1 MAYEEYDYYNEPS
14 TGSLKESLYEILNG
28 LRNEKN
34 LRETGEAIK
43 RVRDIVP
50 NVTESLARG
59 GIAQAIGTSGDLR
72 DLSNTINSYLPK
84 SVRNFTRAAE
94 FLANPYATAIQ
105 QTAPTTEETLEFVPR
120 VTDKYEGYK
129 QHETL
134 GEYIAPSLG
143 YFGGKIL
150 KAGKDLPGGLSIMG
164 PESKLWDKE
173 MAFNAAKLESKGAT
187 PDEILEKTGMVR
199 GLDNQWRSEISDLP
213 ARMKEGE
220 NFAEI
225 HRRGSL
231 NGVWAK
237 DKTTVK
243 DVLEHPQLFEAYPH
257 LGEIEVKP
265 HGVDIPARGSYNQN
279 KNLITLRQDLTPD
292 EAKSVILHELTHG
305 IQGTEE
311 FNRGAS
317 AAQLTKQFE
326 NKKQYL
332 MSQIENLNTVR
343 NAAFRDNDMEKY
355 AKYTAKRDELAKEYT
370 AIDAEAQGYEDYF
383 KHGGEAEAR
392 MVQRRMDLSPEEL
405 RKTYPYQYT
414 GEAGKGLDI
423 NPDEA
428 IITTKAPGT
437 INMPEQS
444 IEPPKSKQDE
454 LGFHSAL
461 ETAVLGI
468 KQPKGTGEQFLKQ
481 LEKTPGVKTEELE
494 VTGLKKYLQDHK
506 FVTKEE
512 VEKYISQQRLQ
523 LENKYL
529 YEGAGEG
536 SSYDDYQFRGGE
548 VYDDEEYIRSLADDF
563 HHDLK
568 NDPDLFQT
576 EKDALLERYPE
587 LYEGHDTNPYMDARL
602 NQDVEDA
609 LWEQAKQQANDMYYE
624 NPIRHYYDDYGNDI
638 YGNDDMGYSVR
649 DSDGQFV
656 DIGTNNY
663 SLDDVE
669 QELRSQLLDH
679 DVLNIDEEGAA
690 KYADYVLPGR
700 HENYREV
707 LATLPANMDPNIIGS
722 KEYREALKNVRTDGP
737 NNRLGELIRQAER
750 ENYESGHFDEPNILA
765 HMRVDDRMING
776 KKTLMVEEIQSD
788 WHQAGRKK
796 GYTKSISEERKME
809 IRLEIDKIERARK
822 ELYENRGKQV
832 ISGQPINES
841 FDPTLAY
848 LENQEMQLRNELKG
862 TTGVPDAPFK
872 KNWQEM
878 MVKQALDIAAKGDYE
893 AIAFTTGKQ
902 QAARYNLSKQI
913 DALDLIPAKEGD
925 KQFVLQAWKD
935 GRNVIRKA
943 VNEDELADYV
953 GKEVAEKLLA
963 QEPKGLHIPEGIAH
977 GNPNVF
983 EGRELTGLDLETG
996 GEGMKGFYDKMVPD
1010 FVNKYA
1016 KKWGMGMKKA
1026 NLEPTHSLTDE
1037 ELEIGLK
1044 NLGYTVEDFRKLS
1057 IPERTEIYNKIPNTG
1072 EQVHFVELTDAAKKD
1087 IKEKGQ
1093 PLFAGLGA
1101 IAGAD
1106 YMEGLDE
1113 QNKAGIFKDL
1123 MKPKK

>member
-14 TGSLKESLYEILNG
+14 TGSLKESLYDILHG
-28 LRNEKN
+28 LTNKKN
-34 LRETGEAIK
+34 LIETGESLRSALQLT
-43 RVRDIVP
+43 P
-50 NVTESLARG
+50 NVIESLGRG
-59 GIAQAIGTSGDLR
+59 GVAQAIGTSGDLR
-72 DLSNTINSYLPK
+72 DLRNTINSYLPK
-84 SVRNFTRAAE
+84 SVRNFTQAAE

-120 VTDKYEGYK
+120 VTAPYEGYR

-143 YFGGKIL
+143 YFGGKAL

-164 PESKLWDKE
+164 PESKLWQPE
-173 MAFNAAKLESKGAT
+173 MEFQARKLEAKGAT
-187 PDEILEKTGMVR
+187 PEEILEKTGLVR
-199 GLDNQWRSEISDLP
+199 GLDERWRSEISDLP
-213 ARMKEGE
+213 SRMKEGE
-220 NFAEI
+220 TFGEI

-231 NGVWAK
+231 NGVWQK

-257 LGEIEVKP
+257 LGDIEVKP
-265 HGVDIPARGSYNQN
+265 HGVEIPARGSYNQN
-279 KNLITLRQDLTPD
+279 KNLITLREDLIPS

-305 IQGTEE
+305 VQGTEE

-317 AAQLTKQFE
+317 AAQLTD
-326 NKKQYL
+326 Y
-332 MSQIENLNTVR
+332 
-343 NAAFRDNDMEKY
+343 Y
-355 AKYTAKRDELAKEYT
+355 AKQKQGLMTKIEELNGQMSEAYKADDMDKYRQLITQRDVLSRRYTNMNPEEL
-370 AIDAEAQGYEDYF
+370 GYEDYF
-383 KHGGEAEAR
+383 KHAGEAEAR
-392 MVQRRMDLSPEEL
+392 MVQKRMALSPEEL
-405 RKTYPYQYT
+405 RKRFPYQYT
-414 GEAGKGLDI
+414 GETGYGLDI

-428 IITTKAPGT
+428 IITTKQPGT

-461 ETAVLGI
+461 ETAVMGI

-494 VTGLKKYLQDHK
+494 TTGLKKFLQDHK
-506 FVTKEE
+506 LVTKEE

-523 LENKYL
+523 LENKIL
-529 YEGAGEG
+529 KEGAGENN
-536 SSYDDYQFRGGE
+536 YENYQLHGGE
-548 VYDDEEYIRSLADDF
+548 IYEDDEYIRSLAGDF

-568 NDPDLFQT
+568 NDPDLFQA
-576 EKDALLERYPE
+576 EKDALLKRYPE

-609 LWEQAKQQANDMYYE
+609 LWDKAKLQAHNMYYE
-624 NPIRHYYDDYGNDI
+624 NPIRHYYDDHGFEI
-638 YGNDDMGYSVR
+638 YGNDDMGYSIKDPNGNYIKDVG
-649 DSDGQFV
+649 D
-656 DIGTNNY
+656 TY
-663 SLDDVE
+663 SLESVQNNLSDYLVE
-669 QELRSQLLDH
+669 QGILSY
-679 DVLNIDEEGAA
+679 EGLGGA

-707 LATLPANMDPNIIGS
+707 LTTLPANMDPNIIGS
-722 KEYREALKNVRTDGP
+722 KQYRDALKNVSTDRS
-737 NNRLGELIRQAER
+737 NNELGEMLRQAER
-750 ENYESGHFDEPNILA
+750 ENYESGHFDEANILA
-765 HMRVDDRMING
+765 HMRVDDRRING

-788 WHQAGRKK
+788 WHQEGRKK
-796 GYTKSISEERKME
+796 GYAQPETKRLTGTVEEEPPSQYGFAPDYKVVWEDGTFSGGYGSREAAEAKAAE
-809 IRLEIDKIERARK
+809 
-822 ELYENRGKQV
+822 GK
-832 ISGQPINES
+832 SN
-841 FDPTLAY
+841 A
-848 LENQEMQLRNELKG
+848 K
-862 TTGVPDAPFK
+862 TGVPDAPFK
-872 KNWQEM
+872 KNWHEM
-878 MVKQALDIAAKGDYE
+878 MVKQALDMAAKGDYD
-893 AIAFTTGKQ
+893 AVAFTTGKQ

-935 GRNVIRKA
+935 GRNVVRKA

-963 QEPKGLHIPEGIAH
+963 QEPKGLHRPEGIAH

-996 GEGMKGFYDKMVPD
+996 GEGMKGFYDKIIPD
-1010 FVNKYA
+1010 FINKYG
-1016 KKWGMGMKKA
+1016 KKWGMAMRKA
-1026 NLEPTHSLTDE
+1026 NTEASLQ
-1037 ELEIGLK
+1037 
-1044 NLGYTVEDFRKLS
+1044 
-1057 IPERTEIYNKIPNTG
+1057 G

-1123 MKPKK
+1123 MKSKKH

>member
-14 TGSLKESLYEILNG
+14 TGSLKESLYDILHG
-28 LRNEKN
+28 LTNKKN
-34 LRETGEAIK
+34 LIETGESLRSALQLT
-43 RVRDIVP
+43 P
-50 NVTESLARG
+50 NVTESLGRG
-59 GIAQAIGTSGDLR
+59 GVAQAVGTSGDLR
-72 DLSNTINSYLPK
+72 DLRNTINSYLPK
-84 SVRNFTRAAE
+84 SVRNFTQAAE

-105 QTAPTTEETLEFVPR
+105 QTAPTTEQTLDFVPR

-134 GEYIAPSLG
+134 GEYIAPALG
-143 YFGGKIL
+143 YFGAKAL

-164 PESKLWDKE
+164 PESKLWQPE
-173 MAFNAAKLESKGAT
+173 MEFQARKLEAKGAT
-187 PDEILEKTGMVR
+187 PEEILEKTGLVR
-199 GLDNQWRSEISDLP
+199 GLDERWRSEISDLP
-213 ARMKEGE
+213 SRMKEGE
-220 NFAEI
+220 TFGEI

-231 NGVWAK
+231 NGVWQK

-257 LGEIEVKP
+257 LGDIEVKP
-265 HGVDIPARGSYNQN
+265 HGVEIPARGSYNQN
-279 KNLITLRQDLTPD
+279 KNLITLREDLTPS

-305 IQGTEE
+305 VQGTEE

-317 AAQLTKQFE
+317 AAQLTD
-326 NKKQYL
+326 Y
-332 MSQIENLNTVR
+332 
-343 NAAFRDNDMEKY
+343 Y
-355 AKYTAKRDELAKEYT
+355 AKQKQGLMTKIEELNGQMSEAYKADDMDKYRQLITQRDVLSRRYTNMNPEEL
-370 AIDAEAQGYEDYF
+370 GYEDYF
-383 KHGGEAEAR
+383 KHAGEAEAR
-392 MVQRRMDLSPEEL
+392 MVQKRMALSPEEL
-405 RKTYPYQYT
+405 RKRFPYQYT
-414 GEAGKGLDI
+414 GETGYGLDI

-428 IITTKAPGT
+428 IITTKQPGT

-494 VTGLKKYLQDHK
+494 TTGLKKFLQDHK

-523 LENKYL
+523 LENKIL
-529 YEGAGEG
+529 KEGTGEG
-536 SSYDDYQFRGGE
+536 NYEDYQLHGGE
-548 VYDDEEYIRSLADDF
+548 VYDDEEYINSLAGDF

-568 NDPDLFQT
+568 NDPDLFQA
-576 EKDALLERYPE
+576 EKDALLKRYPE

-609 LWEQAKQQANDMYYE
+609 LWEQAKQQAHDMYYE
-624 NPIRHYYDDYGNDI
+624 NPIRHYYDDHGNDI
-638 YGNDDMGYSVR
+638 YGNDDIGYSIK
-649 DSDGQFV
+649 DSMGDTIQTRNGLF
-656 DIGTNNY
+656 DLSDAENALRNHLLEEGT
-663 SLDDVE
+663 
-669 QELRSQLLDH
+669 
-679 DVLNIDEEGAA
+679 LNFDEEGAA

-700 HENYREV
+700 HENYREI
-707 LATLPANMDPNIIGS
+707 LTTLPANMDPNIIGS
-722 KEYREALKNVRTDGP
+722 KQYRDALKNVSTDRS
-737 NNRLGELIRQAER
+737 NNELGEMLRQAER
-750 ENYESGHFDEPNILA
+750 ENYESGHFDEANILA
-765 HMRVDDRMING
+765 HMRVNDRMING

-788 WHQAGRKK
+788 WHQEGRKK
-796 GYTKSISEERKME
+796 GYTKPLDKDEAFDLSRQLDSLQKDKKLLLEKRDEAEGAGNIVEKMDYIRQIDEISRQQYE
-809 IRLEIDKIERARK
+809 IRKTLE
-822 ELYENRGKQV
+822 G
-832 ISGQPINES
+832 
-841 FDPTLAY
+841 T
-848 LENQEMQLRNELKG
+848 KG
-862 TTGVPDAPFK
+862 VSDAPFK
-872 KNWQEM
+872 KNWHEM
-878 MVKQALDIAAKGDYE
+878 MVKQALNMAAKGDYD
-893 AIAFTTGKQ
+893 AVAFTTGKQ

-935 GRNVIRKA
+935 GRNVVRKA
-943 VNEDELADYV
+943 VNEDELANYV

-963 QEPKGLHIPEGIAH
+963 QEPKGLHRPEGIAH

-996 GEGMKGFYDKMVPD
+996 GEGMKGFYDKIVPD
-1010 FVNKYA
+1010 FINKYG
-1016 KKWGMGMKKA
+1016 KKWGMAMRKA
-1026 NLEPTHSLTDE
+1026 NTEASLQ
-1037 ELEIGLK
+1037 
-1044 NLGYTVEDFRKLS
+1044 
-1057 IPERTEIYNKIPNTG
+1057 G

-1113 QNKAGIFKDL
+1113 QNKVGIFKDL
-1123 MKPKK
+1123 MKSKKH

>member
-14 TGSLKESLYEILNG
+14 TGSLKESLYEILHG
-28 LRNEKN
+28 LKDPKK
-34 LRETGEAIK
+34 LREAGISLKEALQLT
-43 RVRDIVP
+43 P
-50 NVTESLARG
+50 NVTESLGRG
-59 GIAQAIGTSGDLR
+59 GVAQAIGTSGDLR
-72 DLSNTINSYLPK
+72 ELSNTINSYLPK
-84 SVRNFTRAAE
+84 GVRNFTRAAE

-105 QTAPTTEETLEFVPR
+105 QTAPTTEQTLDFVPR
-120 VTDKYEGYK
+120 ATAPYEGYK
-129 QHETL
+129 QHETI

-143 YFGGKIL
+143 YFGGKVL

-164 PESKLWDKE
+164 PESKLWNKE

-220 NFAEI
+220 NFSEI

-355 AKYTAKRDELAKEYT
+355 AKFTAKRDELAKEYT

-392 MVQRRMDLSPEEL
+392 MVQRRMDLTPEEL

-461 ETAVLGI
+461 ETAVMGI

-523 LENKYL
+523 LENKIL
-529 YEGAGEG
+529 KEGVGEG
-536 SSYDDYQFRGGE
+536 NYEDYELRGGE
-548 VYDDEEYIRSLADDF
+548 VYDDDEYIRSLADDF
-563 HHDLK
+563 HYDLK
-568 NDPDLFQT
+568 NDPDLFQA

-609 LWEQAKQQANDMYYE
+609 LWDQAKQQAHDMYYK
-624 NPIRHYYDDYGNDI
+624 NPIRHYYDEHGYDVYGNDE
-638 YGNDDMGYSVR
+638 MGYSVK
-649 DSDGQFV
+649 DPQNNFVTHIGDHYDFSDIQHA
-656 DIGTNNY
+656 
-663 SLDDVE
+663 
-669 QELRSQLLDH
+669 LREHLLDEG
-679 DVLNIDEEGAA
+679 VLNIDNVGAA
-690 KYADYVLPGR
+690 KHEDWTLPGKY
-700 HENYREV
+700 ENYREV
-707 LATLPANMDPNIIGS
+707 LTTLPNQRPAFVEKDIGRLNDLS
-722 KEYREALKNVRTDGP
+722 NKTRTLAEDAEYKQLATRYDESLRGERTS
-737 NNRLGELIRQAER
+737 EYQ
-750 ENYESGHFDEPNILA
+750 SSHFDEPNILA
-765 HMRVDDRMING
+765 HTRLNDRIING

-788 WHQAGRKK
+788 WHQAGRKE
-796 GYTKSISEERKME
+796 GYQGGGLTAAEKAEYDALQKEADNLMQRKDLIIKNLPPEKMNRMRELSDKKAMER
-809 IRLEIDKIERARK
+809 
-822 ELYENRGKQV
+822 N
-832 ISGQPINES
+832 
-841 FDPTLAY
+841 
-848 LENQEMQLRNELKG
+848 
-862 TTGVPDAPFK
+862 GVPDAPFK
-872 KNWQEM
+872 KNWHELM
-878 MVKQALDIAAKGDYE
+878 MKQILNEAVKGDYE
-893 AIAFTTGKQ
+893 AVAFTTGRQ
-902 QAARYNLSKQI
+902 QVERYENSLRKAVDKIEFSKTFPNTTI
-913 DALDLIPAKEGD
+913 ITAT
-925 KQFVLQAWKD
+925 KD
-935 GRNVIRKA
+935 GRNAFEGTVK
-943 VNEDELADYV
+943 D
-953 GKEVAEKLLA
+953 GKFIDGPGEGKTIEEVLGK
-963 QEPKGLHIPEGIAH
+963 GIANQVEEH
-977 GNPNVF
+977 KTLTPGVI
-983 EGRELTGLDLETG
+983 EGKDLTIG
-996 GEGMKGFYDKMVPD
+996 GEGMKGFYDKILPD
-1010 FVNKYA
+1010 FVNKYT
-1016 KKWGMGMKKA
+1016 KKYGMAVKKE
-1026 NLEPTHSLTDE
+1026 NLGLDDWRHDLSDE
-1037 ELEIGLK
+1037 ELAKGLEHFGTDTK
-1044 NLGYTVEDFRKLS
+1044 KFYQMGITARSDLYK
-1057 IPERTEIYNKIPNTG
+1057 KISKELYPIKSKDD
-1072 EQVHFVELTDAAKKD
+1072 VHFVELTDAAKKD
-1087 IKEKGQ
+1087 IKSKGQ
-1093 PLFAGLGA
+1093 PMFSGIGLA
-1101 IAGAD
+1101 APA
-1106 YMEGLDE
+1106 
-1113 QNKAGIFKDL
+1113 L
-1123 MKPKK
+1123 MPEDQDKTKK